1 MDSVAATSLFSVLN
15 FIIFIFISSVST
27 DQINITAQTGQDTF
41 LPCRSPDNKP
51 VLVLQW
57 IRSDLGSE
65 YLLLYR
71 NDQLDLENQHVMFKD
86 RVDLQDRQIKD
97 GNVSLVL
104 KNVTTDDRGAYEC
117 RIIQTETNSRTETV
131 FIINLDVLP
140 PPDQK
145 NITAQ
150 TGQDTFLPCRSPD
163 NKPVLVLQWIRSDLG
178 SQNVLLYRN
187 RKIDLENQHVM
198 FKDRVDLQDRQMKD
212 GNVSLVLK
220 NVTTDD
226 RGAYECRIIQTNS
239 WMEIIFTIYLDVL
252 PPPGEPD
259 GGNRDGPAGQRNL
272 VIYVVIPLVVSLAL
286 GISGIFVVYWNRKK
300 PLCLSPKS
308 NQSSEEPL
316 QAEQPLTGQNQPAD

>member
-27 DQINITAQTGQDTF
+27 DQTNITAQTGQDTF

-51 VLVLQW
+51 VAFVEW

-71 NDQLDLENQHVMFKD
+71 NDQL
-86 RVDLQDRQIKD
+86 
-97 GNVSLVL
+97 
-104 KNVTTDDRGAYEC
+104 
-117 RIIQTETNSRTETV
+117 
-131 FIINLDVLP
+131 
-140 PPDQK
+140 
-145 NITAQ
+145 
-150 TGQDTFLPCRSPD
+150 
-163 NKPVLVLQWIRSDLG
+163 
-178 SQNVLLYRN
+178 
-187 RKIDLENQHVM
+187 DLENQHVM

-226 RGAYECRIIQTNS
+226 RGAYECRIIQTETNS
-239 WMEIIFTIYLDVL
+239 LRKTMVIINLDVL
-252 PPPGEPD
+252 PPPDQKNITAQTGQDTFLPCRSPDNKPVAFVEWRRSDLGSEYLLLYRNDKIDLENQHVMFKDRVDLQDRQMKDGNVSLVLKNVTTDDRGAYECRIVQTETNSQRKTIINLIVTSPGEPD
-259 GGNRDGPAGQRNL
+259 GRNRDGPAGRRNL
-272 VIYVVIPLVVSLAL
+272 WIYVVVGLIGLMVSVAL
-286 GISGIFVVYWNRKK
+286 GIFVYWICKK